1 MRLDLRGDP
10 LHTRALSVSLTHAA
24 PDRLTAS
31 ASLLDLRKRGFVPVG
46 GDLQPAGIVH
56 DMRIDAEFA
65 RPSGALI
72 RIVARQ
78 PVVAFEPSPLTG
90 GESCRDI
97 AGTLE
102 ALVGTAPGDAW
113 SRRVGEVSGGVRG
126 CSHLVTLAQLLGPT
140 VQRALEHDR
149 RLFGPAPGRR
159 PGERVFRRDI
169 VVDGA
174 LGASGDAVGL
184 SVQLTDL
191 HARPAPPVAASMD
204 RFAEA
209 VEVRALAEVALGSQ
223 ALVDLRLAVRR
234 RDRETLDADWEAR
247 DALATVLRGLK
258 LGRGVSAAL
267 VEQLAGCPD
276 DRPVLDA
283 LLALAP
289 TLIQVYAALS
299 EHWPAMAAHAGW
311 VVGLGSRPDACWMW
325 RGGGALDRARAP
337 GDPRLFS

>member
-10 LHTRALSVSLTHAA
+10 LHTRALSVTLAQAA
-24 PDRLTAS
+24 PDRLVAGAT
-31 ASLLDLRKRGFVPVG
+31 LLDLRKRGFVPVG

-65 RPSGALI
+65 RPDGRLV
-72 RIVARQ
+72 RIAATQ

-97 AGTLE
+97 AGAMG
-102 ALVGTAPGDAW
+102 ALIGTAPGDGW
-113 SRRVGEVSGGVRG
+113 SRRVGEVSGGARG

-140 VQRALEHDR
+140 VQRALDRDR
-149 RLFGPAPGRR
+149 RLFGQSPPRQ
-159 PGERVFRRDI
+159 PHERLFRRDI

-174 LGASGDAVGL
+174 LGASEETVAL
-184 SVQLTDL
+184 AVQLTDL
-191 HARPAPPVAASMD
+191 HARPAPVGAPAMD
-204 RFAEA
+204 RFGEA
-209 VEVRALAEVALGSQ
+209 VEVRGLAEVVLGTQ
-223 ALVDLRLAVRR
+223 VIADVRLAVRR
-234 RDRETLDADWEAR
+234 RDPETLDADWRPREDLTAG
-247 DALATVLRGLK
+247 LRGLA
-258 LGRGVSAAL
+258 LGRGVSAKL
-267 VEQLAGCPD
+267 VERLGAVSD

-299 EHWPAMAAHAGW
+299 DRWPAMAAQAGW